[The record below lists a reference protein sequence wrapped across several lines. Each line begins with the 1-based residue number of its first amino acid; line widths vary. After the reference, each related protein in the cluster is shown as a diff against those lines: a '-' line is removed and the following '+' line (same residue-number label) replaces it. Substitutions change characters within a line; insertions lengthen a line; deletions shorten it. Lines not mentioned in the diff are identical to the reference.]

1 MGPTETGTR
10 PLERLRFGCGVGVLV
25 IGPLFSD
32 PGMQSGAVDG
42 DLTGDNDSADH
53 LAFAFAAGL
62 RCALRG
68 HHLVGSKSVT
78 RSSDVSS

>member
-62 RCALRG
+62 SLYVVRFAAIIW
-68 HHLVGSKSVT
+68 LV
-78 RSSDVSS
+78 RRA